1 MEIENLDS
9 QLKYINA
16 NGVTLSVDERLNLS
30 LALQKLQ
37 LDFNFEELLFWGKVS
52 GVVNDYYVAV
62 ALQYVGIPDFP
73 RKHFY
78 WCSSANWTF
87 ATLPQAHPH
96 LKHILDKVQVFFSG
110 EFDRVVIDG
119 NGKSDIVDVAAAHA
133 HIAKPLELP
142 QKGISELDRLSHLV
156 SQVESDCQ
164 VVPVGS
170 FKLTPIKEVR
180 RNEAF

>member
-133 HIAKPLELP
+133 HVAKPLELP

-156 SQVESDCQ
+156 S
-164 VVPVGS
+164 
-170 FKLTPIKEVR
+170 
-180 RNEAF
+180 